1 MCASQLSR
9 WVKNPPAMQETH
21 VWSLWCEDP
30 LEEGMATHSSILF
43 FFNINLFVLFGG
55 LLLYNIVLVL
65 PYINKNP
72 PRVHTCSRS
81 WSPLPP
87 PSPYHPSRSSQCTSP
102 EHLVSCIEPGLAISF
117 TYDNIHISMPFSHI
131 IPPSPSPTEAKRL
144 FYTSV
149 SFAVSHTGLSL
160 LSF

>member
-21 VWSLWCEDP
+21 VWSLGCDDP

-65 PYINKNP
+65 PYINMNGYRMLGAYILFKFHMLFVLSVFSSLVLLEVYQLSYFFQRNN
-72 PRVHTCSRS
+72 VWFC
-81 WSPLPP
+81 WSPSL
-87 PSPYHPSRSSQCTSP
+87 YIVFC
-102 EHLVSCIEPGLAISF
+102 F
-117 TYDNIHISMPFSHI
+117 TYFWPF
-131 IPPSPSPTEAKRL
+131 
-144 FYTSV
+144 
-149 SFAVSHTGLSL
+149 
-160 LSF
+160 